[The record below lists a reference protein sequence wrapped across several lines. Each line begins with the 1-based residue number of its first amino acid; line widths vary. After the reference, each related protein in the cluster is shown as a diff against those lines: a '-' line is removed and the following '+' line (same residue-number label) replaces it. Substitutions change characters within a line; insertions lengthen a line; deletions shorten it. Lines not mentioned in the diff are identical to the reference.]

1 VQLQRAFRHTG
12 APFLLPPGTSR
23 DQIEILKEAFRKT
36 YRDPEFHK
44 KHKKLTG
51 EEPTPLMPED
61 HERAIREIPRKPEV
75 ICSRSSSPVRFRRTE
90 IQTAHGGAE
99 YEKRDANPF
108 CV

>member
-1 VQLQRAFRHTG
+1 VQLQRAFKLTG
-12 APFLLPPGTSR
+12 ALFLLPPGTPKDR
-23 DQIEILKEAFRKT
+23 VEILKEAFRKI
-36 YRDPEFHK
+36 YRDREFHK

-61 HERAIREIPRKPEV
+61 HERTIREIPRKPEV

-99 YEKRDANPF
+99 YEKRDANLF